1 MCTEPT
7 DARRLL
13 IVPVVIDILGED
25 APRVLARRPGL
36 VLVLVNVVPGPKSG
50 DARGDSPAKGSLTAA
65 AVAEGESSDAA
76 IELRRC
82 LALAA
87 AMDIRMDARRWA
99 EGDGVWLG
107 EAVVGDAAAAVMTK
121 SPMSSAGAFGSAS
134 DVGESTS
141 ISPPYTPFGGDIL
154 DRGDMGEP
162 PAAAAA
168 AVAMCAGLVL
178 RRCAN

>member
-87 AMDIRMDARRWA
+87 AF
-99 EGDGVWLG
+99 GLPSSGWLESHFAFSTSNAG
-107 EAVVGDAAAAVMTK
+107 L
-121 SPMSSAGAFGSAS
+121 SSSSAANLCARSAI
-134 DVGESTS
+134 
-141 ISPPYTPFGGDIL
+141 ISL
-154 DRGDMGEP
+154 AEAR
-162 PAAAAA
+162 
-168 AVAMCAGLVL
+168 VL
-178 RRCAN
+178 SS